1 MFRLRSLKNHR
12 ARNTPSYCKFP
23 SRANINHSVFAT
35 LKPNRTT
42 AVRVTV
48 FTASSLLLASTVF
61 TDDGTETIKESSLGS
76 LVRAY
81 TVYTMCSV
89 PALVDAS
96 PRLLSFL
103 TSIPGVKQ
111 ITEAFVKITFF
122 DQVWFQYFTVL
133 YAESCFCQFVG
144 GDTAIEALPLLRS
157 LRSANKGILLSYS
170 VEADEKKAT
179 GSSIPPLRESTT
191 HLIWQPTRI

>member
-12 ARNTPSYCKFP
+12 ARNTPSYRKFT

-35 LKPNRTT
+35 LKNRTT

-61 TDDGTETIKESSLGS
+61 TDDGAETIKKSSLGS

-103 TSIPGVKQ
+103 TSIPGLKQ
-111 ITEAFVKITFF
+111 ITEAFVRITFF
-122 DQVWFQYFTVL
+122 DQV
-133 YAESCFCQFVG
+133 
-144 GDTAIEALPLLRS
+144 
-157 LRSANKGILLSYS
+157 
-170 VEADEKKAT
+170 
-179 GSSIPPLRESTT
+179 
-191 HLIWQPTRI
+191 